1 MARDP
6 TYTNFHVAH
15 GSGEDENVYS
25 NFCNH
30 QRGSAALQGK
40 QGWRREVTCGGW
52 TILCGRAC
60 IIYSIVAIIFLITL
74 FLLISC
80 LAYVK
85 NLKIMMAEIE
95 DTHNEMERNITVK
108 WGNLAQNQETFSSM
122 EAKLNATMKMLTQTQ
137 NEILSMATGI
147 NNTLSDLNRTQEKI
161 SSMEAKL
168 NATMKMLN
176 QTQNERHTDLQNM
189 NSFTGKC
196 CLSLD
201 ESGCCNAG
209 KQSPSIK
216 IQIAVDNK
224 GMEQVCSRTKDS
236 TSVSTETQPETTSV
250 SSVTTTSL
258 DQGSSKTEGN

>member
-1 MARDP
+1 MS
-6 TYTNFHVAH
+6 TYVSDNKH
-15 GSGEDENVYS
+15 GSDTLWVSTGCSGFLPISERCARKFQLRTSLMSVS
-25 NFCNH
+25 
-30 QRGSAALQGK
+30 R
-40 QGWRREVTCGGW
+40 GWRREVTCGGW

-95 DTHNEMERNITVK
+95 DTHNEI
-108 WGNLAQNQETFSSM
+108 SSM

>member
-1 MARDP
+1 MS
-6 TYTNFHVAH
+6 TYVSDNKH
-15 GSGEDENVYS
+15 GSDTLWVSTGCSGFLPISERCARKFQLRTSLMSVS
-25 NFCNH
+25 
-30 QRGSAALQGK
+30 R
-40 QGWRREVTCGGW
+40 GWRREVTCGGW

-147 NNTLSDLNRTQEKI
+147 NNTLSDLNRTQEK
-161 SSMEAKL
+161 
-168 NATMKMLN
+168 
-176 QTQNERHTDLQNM
+176 RHTDLQNM